1 MKKYTYLTDHPR
13 NRDTIKRRVDAAMER
28 MDVRQLMK
36 LYAFA
41 HRMMR
46 DKVK

>member
-1 MKKYTYLTDHPR
+1 MKRYVLKDHPR
-13 NRDTIKRRVDAAMER
+13 NRRYYMCKIDDMVER

>member
-13 NRDTIKRRVDAAMER
+13 NRDAIKRQVDTAMER
-28 MDVRQLMK
+28 MDVRQLLK